1 MWHQSQ
7 HLPCWCRR
15 GCSGCRLMRTSI
27 AQTRFMKARWVDSDL
42 AKEKWELGIF
52 WNQLSLYYHLNDWIS
67 TFSSQSSYLPVQFG
81 LDILGVGGAPCISAP
96 PWWCPQEVRGNR
108 PESLIAGGQNERSR
122 SWSPRCN
129 HKQHI
134 FHIISYH
141 KAIRMYNIYR
151 VELLTSNMELC
162 LAICVVVLLQHLH
175 VPGNRTLTE

>member
-1 MWHQSQ
+1 MIELCHRCKLTNSAITWHQSQ

-67 TFSSQSSYLPVQFG
+67 KFSSQSSYLPVQFG

-96 PWWCPQEVRGNR
+96 PRWCPQEVPG
-108 PESLIAGGQNERSR
+108 ESAWIPDGWGQGRAVTFVITSLQ
-122 SWSPRCN
+122 PQAT
-129 HKQHI
+129 H
-134 FHIISYH
+134 FSYH
-141 KAIRMYNIYR
+141 FI
-151 VELLTSNMELC
+151 
-162 LAICVVVLLQHLH
+162 
-175 VPGNRTLTE
+175 P